1 MISDRLIKLLLG
13 DGPLTTLGEDLVERL
28 FMVAPKEELL
38 ERSLKLTLLDD
49 DRPGAPA
56 FTPPFHFQHNAKTLY
71 LWWLCHRD
79 HNCLRAVAV
88 RGTLNLL
95 QKYED
100 QFGLSL
106 LQFTIANT
114 KEVVHQIVSS
124 GLTPVMIRRHQDNLI
139 DFCYF
144 CRLHTYCRVKNHWQ
158 LFERALKKTA
168 QSNDIFFTSY
178 EDLVS
183 PKLSTVCLTEG
194 KHGSILPQIIALLIF
209 KGAEVSDTIDYG
221 LRYIQ
226 NRDLG
231 DHRLRITTR
240 HGVRS
245 LRLSDREEELLK

>member
-1 MISDRLIKLLLG
+1 
-13 DGPLTTLGEDLVERL
+13 
-28 FMVAPKEELL
+28 MVAPKEELL

-49 DRPGAPA
+49 DRPGVPT
-56 FTPPFHFQHNAKTLY
+56 FTPPFHFQYNAKTLY
-71 LWWLCHRD
+71 LRWLCHRD
-79 HNCLRAVAV
+79 HNCLRAVVV

-100 QFGLSL
+100 QFGRSL

-139 DFCYF
+139 DFCDF
-144 CRLHTYCRVKNHWQ
+144 CRLHTHCRVKNHWQ

-209 KGAEVSDTIDYG
+209 KGAELTTACATFKTVTWATTACG
-221 LRYIQ
+221 LRPATASGAYACPTGKR
-226 NRDLG
+226 NC
-231 DHRLRITTR
+231 
-240 HGVRS
+240 
-245 LRLSDREEELLK
+245 